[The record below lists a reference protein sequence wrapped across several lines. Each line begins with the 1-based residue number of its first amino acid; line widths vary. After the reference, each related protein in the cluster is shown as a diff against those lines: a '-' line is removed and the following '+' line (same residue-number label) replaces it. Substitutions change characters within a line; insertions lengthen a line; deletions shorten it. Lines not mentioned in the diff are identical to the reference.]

1 MLHATRMF
9 ENKDGFHLDLFIG
22 RVVGKLA
29 LSESMI
35 SRAELFKAYSNLFV
49 YLVSREDIFL
59 FKGLASEGRKRDLPD
74 LQVLYPNLNWK
85 IIEDELNSQSLG
97 DDLRALFIRRLEAFS
112 QAYQLEVPI
121 LSRLKKQGR
130 N

>member
-1 MLHATRMF
+1 MF